1 MIAVSQIS
9 FNLPENVDT
18 SLPLPNINYIPSIG
32 FYADYV
38 YFIWSV
44 PVLSQLFNILKNL
57 PNLPLNVSLNNTE
70 LITAEDA
77 TLVS

>member
-32 FYADYV
+32 FNADYV
-38 YFIWSV
+38 YFI
-44 PVLSQLFNILKNL
+44 
-57 PNLPLNVSLNNTE
+57 
-70 LITAEDA
+70 
-77 TLVS
+77 